1 MSKCR
6 VIALTN
12 QKGGVGKTTTAINLG
27 IGLARTGKR
36 VLLIDNDPQGSLT
49 AALGWKNTD
58 SLDVTLSAIY
68 GMLLDDKLP
77 STPGY
82 GILHHEE
89 GVDLLPSD
97 ITLSGTEMALV
108 SSMCR
113 ESHLK
118 RYIAFVQDSYDYIL
132 IDCLP
137 TLGILVQNALTAA
150 TDVLVPTQAQFLST
164 KGLAQ
169 LLHTISQVR
178 RGLNTDL
185 TLDGILFT
193 MVESRIATSKALIE
207 MLREQ
212 YKDFGV
218 MKTEIP
224 KTVRFQDASLNGV
237 SIFKENKNG
246 KGSQA
251 FDALVQEILRMEN
264 SEKQ

>member
-1 MSKCR
+1 MSNCR

-12 QKGGVGKTTTAINLG
+12 QKGGVGKTTTALNLG
-27 IGLARTGKR
+27 IGLANIGKR
-36 VLLIDNDPQGSLT
+36 VLLIDSDPQGSLT
-49 AALGWKNTD
+49 AALGWKNSD
-58 SLDVTLSAIY
+58 NLSVTLSNIY

-77 STPGY
+77 TEPSY
-82 GILHHEE
+82 GILHSEE
-89 GVDLLPSD
+89 GADLMPCD
-97 ITLSGTEMALV
+97 IKLSGTEMALM

-118 RYIAFVQDSYDYIL
+118 RYIEFVKDGYDYIL

-150 TDVLVPTQAQFLST
+150 TDVLIPTQAQFLST
-164 KGLAQ
+164 KGLTQ

-178 RGLNTDL
+178 RGLNPDL

-193 MVESRIATSKALIE
+193 MVESRVVTSKALIE

-212 YKDFGV
+212 YSDFGV
-218 MKTEIP
+218 LDTVIP
-224 KTVRFQDASLNGV
+224 KAVRFQDASLNGV
-237 SIFKENKNG
+237 SIFREDRHG

-251 FDALVQEILRMEN
+251 FEALVQEVMAME
-264 SEKQ
+264 KI